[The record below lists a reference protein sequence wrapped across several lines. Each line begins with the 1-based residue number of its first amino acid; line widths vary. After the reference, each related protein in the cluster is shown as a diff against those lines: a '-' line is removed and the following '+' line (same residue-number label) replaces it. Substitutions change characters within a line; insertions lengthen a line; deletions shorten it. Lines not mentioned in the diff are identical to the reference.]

1 MDLFAFEWRQAAVDR
16 RSEGQPCRTDRG
28 PDRYKV
34 PPCGIHDRRAEGVK
48 RRRQHA
54 TSIRRIRVTEASV
67 RNVLET
73 GAA

>member
-1 MDLFAFEWRQAAVDR
+1 MDLFVFEWRQAAVDR
-16 RSEGQPCRTDRG
+16 RS
-28 PDRYKV
+28 
-34 PPCGIHDRRAEGVK
+34 EGVK

-73 GAA
+73 GVA

>member
-16 RSEGQPCRTDRG
+16 RLEGQPCRTARG
-28 PDRYKV
+28 SGRCKV
-34 PPCGIHDRRAEGVK
+34 SPCDIHDRRTGGVK

-54 TSIRRIRVTEASV
+54 TSTRRIRVTEASV